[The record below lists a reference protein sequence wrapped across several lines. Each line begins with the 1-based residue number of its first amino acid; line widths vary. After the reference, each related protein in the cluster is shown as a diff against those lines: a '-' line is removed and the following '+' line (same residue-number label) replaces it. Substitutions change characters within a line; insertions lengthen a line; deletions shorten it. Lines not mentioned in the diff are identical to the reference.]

1 MQRLGQVAEGS
12 GAHVRFWMVLVHRLG
27 EVSEAVGDST

>member
-12 GAHVRFWMVLVHRLG
+12 GAHTQVGCRCRLG